1 MLAKALDDMGGERI
15 TTAGEVVGDVFF
27 LSPEQLSGEAH
38 IDARADIYSLGATMY
53 AILTGR
59 PPFEGSTAEVIGRV
73 ISAPPVPPTKYHL
86 AIPAAFEGVV
96 LRMLAKRPD
105 DRFESATQLL
115 QDLERVGKF
124 QGVA

>member
-1 MLAKALDDMGGERI
+1 
-15 TTAGEVVGDVFF
+15 
-27 LSPEQLSGEAH
+27 
-38 IDARADIYSLGATMY
+38 MY

-105 DRFESATQLL
+105 DRFESASQLL

-124 QGVA
+124 QGVT